1 MNATLKLL
9 NASEA
14 AAQLGISAKAL
25 RLYEERGLITPAR
38 TAAGWRAYDAAQMA
52 RAAEIVALR
61 ALGLSLGE
69 VSRVLNGD
77 AHALERILA
86 THEIALTE
94 RVRELS
100 SAADKVRRLR
110 ADLARG
116 NRPPAAEIAR
126 SLQPAPKLSV
136 SFDLPWP
143 WGGER
148 FVLRDAGRLNFIVGP
163 LGSGKTRLAM
173 KLAEEMPN
181 GRFVGLNRL
190 EDHGAAA
197 AARRDADPALNARV
211 EQAAAAIID
220 SGGSP
225 SDALFALLRALE
237 AERTANLTI
246 DVPEQGLDGPT
257 QEALMSYLQRRA
269 PDAGA
274 LFLLTRSDLILD
286 LESAG
291 ADECIILCPA
301 NHSPPRL
308 VAPYCGAPGY
318 EAVATCLAPPDV
330 RARTE
335 GVIAWRPSTSLVE
348 SVRAVRSAVSS
359 A

>member
-38 TAAGWRAYDAAQMA
+38 TVAGWRAYDGAQMA

-77 AHALERILA
+77 AQVLGHILA
-86 THEIALTE
+86 THEMALAE

-100 SAADKVRRLR
+100 RAAEKVRRLR
-110 ADLARG
+110 ADLDRG
-116 NRPPAAEIAR
+116 DRPPAAEIAR
-126 SLQPAPKLSV
+126 SLRPASRLSV

-148 FVLRDAGRLNFIVGP
+148 FALHDAGRMNFIVGP

-173 KLAEEMPN
+173 MLAEEMRN
-181 GRFVGLNRL
+181 GRFVGLDRL
-190 EDHGAAA
+190 EDRGAAA
-197 AARRDADPALNARV
+197 SALRDADPALNARV

-220 SGGSP
+220 SGGRMSK
-225 SDALFALLRALE
+225 ALLALLTMIE
-237 AERTANLTI
+237 AERNAHLTI

-257 QEALMSYLQRRA
+257 QEALMSHLRRRA
-269 PDAGA
+269 SDAGA

-286 LESAG
+286 LESMG
-291 ADECIILCPA
+291 ADEIIILCPA
-301 NHSPPRL
+301 NHSPPLL
-308 VAPYCGAPGY
+308 VTPCRGAPGY

-335 GVIAWRPSTSLVE
+335 GVVAWRPSTSLVDA
-348 SVRAVRSAVSS
+348 VRAVRSAASS
-359 A
+359 I